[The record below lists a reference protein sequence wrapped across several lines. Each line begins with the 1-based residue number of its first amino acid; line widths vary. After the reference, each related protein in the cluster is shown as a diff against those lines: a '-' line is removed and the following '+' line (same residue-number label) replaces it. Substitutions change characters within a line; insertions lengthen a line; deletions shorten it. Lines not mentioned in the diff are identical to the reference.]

1 MKNKKTILITIFSI
15 IIVVI
20 LGIGLYFFN
29 SEKIYSNSDTLSSE
43 DILEGVDFSA
53 EGTTVELHK
62 VDTNVDGSLA
72 PIELTEKTQLELIKA
87 FEKSKFKNVDSNST
101 GVANDYRMKMTL
113 NRGYVM
119 YLDIDKKGIS
129 VENTS
134 DTSSK
139 KYLFK
144 DGIEFFSILEEA
156 ATE

>member
-1 MKNKKTILITIFSI
+1 MKNKKTILITIFSV
-15 IIVVI
+15 IIV
-20 LGIGLYFFN
+20 GIGVYFL
-29 SEKIYSNSDTLSSE
+29 SSQTTYSDSDTLSSE
-43 DILEGVDFSA
+43 DILVDVDFSA

-62 VDTNVDGSLA
+62 VDPNVDGSLA
-72 PIELTEKTQLELIKA
+72 PIELTEKTQQELIKA

-101 GVANDYRMKMTL
+101 GVANDYHMKMTL
-113 NRGYVM
+113 NRGYVI

-144 DGIEFFSILEEA
+144 DGKEFFSILEKAVSE
-156 ATE
+156 

>member
-1 MKNKKTILITIFSI
+1 MKNKKTILITIFSV
-15 IIVVI
+15 IIV
-20 LGIGLYFFN
+20 GIGVYFFN
-29 SEKIYSNSDTLSSE
+29 SQATYSNSDTLSSE

-72 PIELTEKTQLELIKA
+72 PIELTEKSQLELIKA

-101 GVANDYRMKMTL
+101 GIANDYRMKITL

-134 DTSSK
+134 NTSSK

-144 DGIEFFSILEEA
+144 DGKEFFSILEKA
-156 ATE
+156 AKE

>member
-1 MKNKKTILITIFSI
+1 MKKNKTILITIFSV
-15 IIVVI
+15 IIV
-20 LGIGLYFFN
+20 GIGVYFFN
-29 SEKIYSNSDTLSSE
+29 SQATSSDSDTLSSE

-72 PIELTEKTQLELIKA
+72 PIELTEKTQQELIKA

-101 GVANDYRMKMTL
+101 AVANDYRMKMTL

-144 DGIEFFSILEEA
+144 DGKEFFSILEKA